1 MAQSHPWQDN
11 KMGYALVSPTPC
23 KIRKGGGMDHRIRFS
38 HGGAGSEHQTTRAIM
53 TSMWRE
59 LYYKSESRK
68 GHIWKDVL
76 QVIGALKEAA
86 TQHIEI

>member
-1 MAQSHPWQDN
+1 
-11 KMGYALVSPTPC
+11 
-23 KIRKGGGMDHRIRFS
+23 
-38 HGGAGSEHQTTRAIM
+38 M

-86 TQHIEI
+86 TQHIEISRNIFLRILQDTEGTVLFVFSSVSLPFY